1 MVSSVSSSAS
11 ASTTGLHFRFVH
23 VGLMEGLGEL
33 EREGTVPEDE
43 VWVEVCAMITIL
55 FWMTECCMEL

>member
-1 MVSSVSSSAS
+1 MSSANSSAS
-11 ASTTGLHFRFVH
+11 ASTTGLNFRLARI
-23 VGLMEGLGEL
+23 GLMEGLVEL